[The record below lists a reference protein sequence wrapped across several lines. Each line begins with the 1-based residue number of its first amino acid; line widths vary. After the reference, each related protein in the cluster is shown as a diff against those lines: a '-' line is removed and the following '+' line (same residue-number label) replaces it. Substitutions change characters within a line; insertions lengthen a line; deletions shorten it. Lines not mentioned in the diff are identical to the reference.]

1 MSQFDLS
8 EKELKALL
16 QSEGLEEPSLSFNR
30 NILEKAQVME
40 KTPAL
45 TIPLWVK
52 ILFGVLVI
60 SPLVYLSF
68 FTNGVDI
75 GLQQLNLQKPEVSL
89 NIGLSNTYQYI
100 LLLAVAIVWI
110 AIFFN
115 KFLDQQHKVK
125 KG

>member
-1 MSQFDLS
+1 MSEFNLS

-30 NILEKAQVME
+30 DILEKAKAIK

-52 ILFGVLVI
+52 ALFGVLVI
-60 SPLVYLSF
+60 APLVYLSF
-68 FTNGVDI
+68 FTNAIDA
-75 GLQQLNLQKPEVSL
+75 GLQQLELNKPELSL

-100 LLLAVAIVWI
+100 LLMAVGTVWM
-110 AIFFN
+110 ALLFN
-115 KFLDQQHKVK
+115 KFLNHQHKVK